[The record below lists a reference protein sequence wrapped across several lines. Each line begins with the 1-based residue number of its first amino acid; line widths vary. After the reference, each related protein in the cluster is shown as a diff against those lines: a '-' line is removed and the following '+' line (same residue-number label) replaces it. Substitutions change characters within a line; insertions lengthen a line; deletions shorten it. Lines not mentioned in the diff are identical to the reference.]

1 MEGAATGAA
10 APQRL
15 EQRLEQRITTQ
26 AGVALLQQPD
36 AHSDGHEVAQM
47 TQHLSPASRAADV
60 SETDA
65 TTDAATA
72 ADAAHGRV
80 LVPQADAQES
90 PQVPAGLLVLRSA
103 PGAAALD
110 AAPCAAPEAA
120 LAGAPC
126 AAAPKAAAAAA
137 PQTEAPKA
145 PQGVVPANVAAHVA
159 KKKRRIT
166 PQSTAI
172 PAPAVGVAS
181 THPAPTRER
190 AIERT
195 PEQYLQE
202 VRRDAETIMDT
213 MSRFQS
219 MTATEMLYEDG
230 VDLQSVSVLAQRV
243 FGNMSMFQVYFR
255 ARRCEEQDAED
266 ERRATLKPVPIDQ
279 SETELYNEYKSKL
292 TGGNKTL
299 YKCPFADAGCICK
312 AGPAAAGPGLK
323 AIVQRHIDRVH
334 CKSSKKRA
342 EHHGLGEAMAE
353 GWVV

>member
-1 MEGAATGAA
+1 
-10 APQRL
+10 
-15 EQRLEQRITTQ
+15 
-26 AGVALLQQPD
+26 
-36 AHSDGHEVAQM
+36 
-47 TQHLSPASRAADV
+47 
-60 SETDA
+60 
-65 TTDAATA
+65 
-72 ADAAHGRV
+72 
-80 LVPQADAQES
+80 
-90 PQVPAGLLVLRSA
+90 
-103 PGAAALD
+103 
-110 AAPCAAPEAA
+110 
-120 LAGAPC
+120 
-126 AAAPKAAAAAA
+126 
-137 PQTEAPKA
+137 
-145 PQGVVPANVAAHVA
+145 
-159 KKKRRIT
+159 
-166 PQSTAI
+166 
-172 PAPAVGVAS
+172 VGVAS
-181 THPAPTRER
+181 THPAPAREP

-279 SETELYNEYKSKL
+279 SETELYNMHQSKL

-342 EHHGLGEAMAE
+342 AHHGLGEAMAE

>member
-1 MEGAATGAA
+1 MVKDSVAQL
-10 APQRL
+10 APQVQMLSPPHDGACPTRTVG
-15 EQRLEQRITTQ
+15 EIK
-26 AGVALLQQPD
+26 D
-36 AHSDGHEVAQM
+36 AHGAD
-47 TQHLSPASRAADV
+47 LAAG
-60 SETDA
+60 SQ
-65 TTDAATA
+65 TDAALA
-72 ADAAHGRV
+72 VALA
-80 LVPQADAQES
+80 PQAQVAQHA
-90 PQVPAGLLVLRSA
+90 QLVQDSA
-103 PGAAALD
+103 VRNGTLPNAALGAARPKKRI
-110 AAPCAAPEAA
+110 APIPLLPSTTSASEVTV
-120 LAGAPC
+120 GAP
-126 AAAPKAAAAAA
+126 A
-137 PQTEAPKA
+137 Q
-145 PQGVVPANVAAHVA
+145 VA
-159 KKKRRIT
+159 KKRRIV
-166 PQSTAI
+166 PQSTASSP
-172 PAPAVGVAS
+172 PAGVAA
-181 THPAPTRER
+181 THPPREP

-279 SETELYNEYKSKL
+279 GETEIYDKYQSKL

-334 CKSSKKRA
+334 CKTSKKRA
-342 EHHGLGEAMAE
+342 ELHGLGEAIAE